1 VSAPLHIKMTITLEG
16 DLNVADFAGIVTQ
29 AQTLAAA
36 VAQFDAGMDS
46 VLGKIAALQAQLA
59 GGMSV
64 TQSQLDDL
72 SLTLTTAQD
81 SAADALTKEA
91 GA

>member
-1 VSAPLHIKMTITLEG
+1 MPVMQRRRPRFLSELVITPNRRSL
-16 DLNVADFAGIVTQ
+16 L
-29 AQTLAAA
+29 TLAD
-36 VAQFDAGMDS
+36 QPDQRNPWHRQ
-46 VLGKIAALQAQLA
+46 LELQAQLA